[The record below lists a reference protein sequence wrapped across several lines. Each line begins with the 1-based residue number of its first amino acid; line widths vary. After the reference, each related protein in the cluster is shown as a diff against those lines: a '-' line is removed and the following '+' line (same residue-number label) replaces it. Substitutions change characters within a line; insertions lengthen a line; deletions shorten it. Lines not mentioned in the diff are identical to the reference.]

1 MEDGA
6 MTSANP
12 AAATLPAPASPRR
25 RLVKALRFPLV
36 RILLAVIVVSIA
48 MNGTRVL
55 LELLGLAPVRGA
67 PHRLALTLLGT
78 VATMAVVH
86 SAYLLYVTYV
96 EGRSATEFALAGSA
110 KELGMGMVIGAGI
123 FSAVILVL
131 VTGGWYSVAGTN
143 MWAVALAPLLAAAG
157 AAYVE
162 ELIVRGILFRNL
174 EDMLGSWISLAITA
188 LLFGLAHIA
197 NPNATFTSAIAI
209 ALEAGVLLGAA
220 YMMTQ
225 RLWLAIGIHFAWNF
239 VQGGIFGVAVSG
251 NATAGILRGGLHGPE
266 LLTGGPF
273 GVEGSVVA
281 VVVCLAAA
289 MVLLV
294 IARRRGHIMTPA
306 WRRRLTTAEVPQL
319 RATAA
324 FSSASGAGGG
334 ENP

>member
-6 MTSANP
+6 MTSADP
-12 AAATLPAPASPRR
+12 TAATLPAPASPRGR
-25 RLVKALRFPLV
+25 IVRALRFPLV
-36 RILLAVIVVSIA
+36 RIVLAAIVVSIA
-48 MNGTRVL
+48 MNGMRVIL
-55 LELLGLAPVRGA
+55 KLLGLAPERGA
-67 PHRLALTLLGT
+67 PHRLALILLGT
-78 VATMAVVH
+78 VATIAVVH
-86 SAYLLYVTYV
+86 IAYLLYVRYV
-96 EGRSATEFALAGSA
+96 EGRSATEFALGGWV
-110 KELGMGMVIGAGI
+110 KELGTGMLIGAGI

-131 VTGGWYSVAGTN
+131 LGSGWYSVAGTN
-143 MWAVALAPLLAAAG
+143 SWTVALAPLLAAAG

-174 EDMLGSWISLAITA
+174 EDLLGSWISLAITA

-197 NPNATFTSAIAI
+197 NPNATLTSAIAI

-220 YMMTQ
+220 YMVTQ

-251 NATAGILRGGLHGPE
+251 NASVGILRGELHGPE

-273 GVEGSVVA
+273 GVEGSAVA

-289 MVLLV
+289 AVLLV
-294 IARRRGHIMTPA
+294 VARRRGHIMAPV

>member
-1 MEDGA
+1 
-6 MTSANP
+6 
-12 AAATLPAPASPRR
+12 
-25 RLVKALRFPLV
+25 VLRFPLV
-36 RILLAVIVVSIA
+36 RILLAVVVVSIA
-48 MNGTRVL
+48 MNGTRIFL
-55 LELLGLAPVRGA
+55 KLLGLAPERGA
-67 PHRLALTLLGT
+67 PHRVALILLGT
-78 VATMAVVH
+78 VATIAVVH
-86 SAYLLYVTYV
+86 VAFLLYVRYV
-96 EGRSATEFALAGSA
+96 EGRSATELALARSA
-110 KELGMGMVIGAGI
+110 GELALGMVIGAGI

-131 VTGGWYSVAGTN
+131 VAGGWYRVAGTN
-143 MWAVALAPLLAAAG
+143 PWTVALTPLLAAAG

-174 EDMLGSWISLAITA
+174 EDLLGSWIALAITA

-197 NPNATFTSAIAI
+197 NPNATLTSALAI

-220 YMMTQ
+220 YMVTQ

-251 NATAGILRGGLHGPE
+251 NASVGVLRGELHGPE

-273 GVEGSVVA
+273 GVEGSAVA
-281 VVVCLAAA
+281 VAVCLAAA
-289 MVLLV
+289 VALLV
-294 IARRRGHIMTPA
+294 IARRRGHIVAPA
-306 WRRRLTTAEVPQL
+306 WRRRLTTTEVPQL